1 MQAYQKVLLV
11 HGTIGEPGQ
20 RLLDGTLTICRAD
33 DAFPPIPWP
42 VWDSQW
48 KALVYLQPGPNRLRF
63 DFSNP
68 KLGHNG
74 SSPSHS
80 TLMVH
85 MMPPMNAPPLHL
97 AILLGSDSPG
107 TFDAVP
113 ARAEREGNGIDIA
126 VRKFRMAAYLWQ
138 AFTAEQMWRNKLG
151 RRTFRFDE
159 EWITGTANMRD
170 REMGTMRSE
179 AKVHIIRTDRT
190 VEDLRDVE
198 KAQQNPNASNKGALF
213 DIAKRAVTKYFQP
226 LEGQKLHVSV
236 LLLDS
241 HWDTASQIITG
252 HAALGGG
259 AGDLRLAIFGSHCLQ
274 SYPSSFEEVVPAF
287 TDCTPTDKNYVA
299 NDCNEAGS
307 SWEMANIGIG
317 AHLHETGHLFG
328 CPHQESGIM
337 LRDYVRLNRSF
348 VSREAFSTRT
358 KSKGGVVSRDQE
370 CSWHR
375 LDCLRFRSHP
385 CFKLPSDPPMNP
397 DDSIHAWPVDG
408 VNVVIS
414 AATGVTHMELYA
426 DGDSISRSWIEFPS
440 ETPGLQVPRSV
451 TLSESDLRSRLPEA
465 KQQGNLRASVKSCGG
480 GNLDI
485 DDFHR
490 LVSAKES
497 TVKLENGRTAFMSQ
511 RLGLG
516 NTPGSSPSRLI
527 FMSAERASRVLSR
540 VVVYHG
546 TAVDGIEFSYD
557 DDSSQLFGKRG
568 GKPGGDNFELSKRLE
583 CTDDLVRICLG

>member
-20 RLLDGTLTICRAD
+20 RLLDGTLTICRGD
-33 DAFPPIPWP
+33 DAFPAILWP
-42 VWDSQW
+42 VWESQW

-68 KLGHNG
+68 KLGNT
-74 SSPSHS
+74 SSTPSHS

-97 AILLGSDSPG
+97 AILLGSDSAG

-159 EWITGTANMRD
+159 EWITGTANIRD
-170 REMGTMRSE
+170 REMGIMRSE
-179 AKVHIIRTDRT
+179 AKVHIIRTERS
-190 VEDLRDVE
+190 VEELRDLQ
-198 KAQQNPNASNKGALF
+198 KAQQNPKASNKGALF
-213 DIAKRAVTKYFQP
+213 DIAKRAVTNYFQP

-259 AGDLRLAIFGSHCLQ
+259 TGDLRLAIFGSHCLQ

-337 LRDYVRLNRSF
+337 LRDYIRLNRSF

-370 CSWHR
+370 CFWHR

-408 VNVVIS
+408 VNVVVS
-414 AATGVTHMELYA
+414 APTGVTHMEIYS
-426 DGDSISRSWIEFPS
+426 DGDGICRSWVEFPS
-440 ETPGLQVPRSV
+440 ETPGSQVPRSV
-451 TLSESDLRSRLPEA
+451 TLSEADLRSRLPEE
-465 KQQGNLRASVKSCGG
+465 KQRGVLKISIKSCGG

-490 LVSAKES
+490 LVSAEES
-497 TVKLENGRTAFMSQ
+497 SVKLENGRTAFMSKS
-511 RLGLG
+511 LGLG
-516 NTPGSSPSRLI
+516 NTPGSSRSRLI
-527 FMSAERASRVLSR
+527 FTSAERASRVLSR

-546 TAVDGIEFSYD
+546 MAVDGIEFCYD
-557 DDSSQLFGKRG
+557 DNSSQLFGKRG
-568 GKPGGDNFELSKRLE
+568 GKPGGDNFELSKKRLG
-583 CTDDLVRICLG
+583 CSDW